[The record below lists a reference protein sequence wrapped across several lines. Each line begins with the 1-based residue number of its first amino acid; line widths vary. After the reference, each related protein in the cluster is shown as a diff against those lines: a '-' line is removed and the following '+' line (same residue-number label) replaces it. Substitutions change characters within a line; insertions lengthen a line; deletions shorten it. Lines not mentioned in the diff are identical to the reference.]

1 MSSRKLSTSYC
12 FVEKILV
19 ASLFWAS
26 IVGTKGV
33 LPRKNLIKLEAK
45 YAEPLAFKCN
55 RLPFKHEL
63 SRFRL
68 SINLNSF
75 FVQNT

>member
-1 MSSRKLSTSYC
+1 MSSRKLSRAVLLRKSWLRLC
-12 FVEKILV
+12 FGLVE
-19 ASLFWAS
+19 
-26 IVGTKGV
+26 GTKEV
-33 LPRKNLIKLEAK
+33 FPRKNLIKLAAK
-45 YAEPLAFKCN
+45 YAEPLAFKCD